1 MKYMNNH
8 YGVSRIFGK
17 KGCNLQIFAE
27 NEDEDEDEDEEDPED
42 ESEDE
47 DEEEPES
54 KGDKKKGRLYTKAE
68 LGAIVAKEVE
78 KALKEQRKKDKSK
91 SEAEKLEEMT
101 AEQREAYEKQQKED
115 RMEELLQKVAR
126 MELSKTASKLL
137 KASDIEASDEVLDF
151 VVGKDAEE
159 TKENIDKFVKIK
171 DAIVLA
177 AEKARNTGKTP
188 KVVTGGS
195 KKEITKDD
203 LAKMSY
209 KEVLAFKQ
217 KEPEKY
223 KKLMED

>member
-1 MKYMNNH
+1 MKHMNNQ
-8 YGVSRIFGK
+8 YGVSKFFGK
-17 KGCNLQIFAE
+17 KGCNLQVFA
-27 NEDEDEDEDEEDPED
+27 EDEDPEGDEDPED

-47 DEEEPES
+47 DEESPEES
-54 KGDKKKGRLYTKAE
+54 KTGKKKGRLYTKAE

-78 KALKEQRKKDKSK
+78 KALKEQRQKDKSI
-91 SEAEKLEEMT
+91 SDAEKLEEMT
-101 AEQREAYEKQQKED
+101 EEQRKAYERQQKED
-115 RMEELLQKVAR
+115 KMEELLQKVAR

-171 DAIVLA
+171 DALVLA

-188 KVVTGGS
+188 KVVTGGDGA
-195 KKEITKDD
+195 KKLTKDD
-203 LAKMSY
+203 IIKMSY
-209 KEVLAFKQ
+209 KDVLAFKT
-217 KEPEKY
+217 KHPEEY